1 MTEQQKLVLNE
12 NYRMVITQVDL
23 IESVGGGSCR
33 CMLVENWSTITPLMI
48 TNSKKFTQ
56 IYKKFTSS
64 SSIIGDKFFT
74 DEKSQ
79 NSKEKTNTNSNY
91 SNNGEEIQNLES
103 NLIITE
109 FYEINRM
116 NTENFFFQYDEQDL
130 S

>member
-48 TNSKKFTQ
+48 TNSKKSTK

-74 DEKSQ
+74 DVKS
-79 NSKEKTNTNSNY
+79 
-91 SNNGEEIQNLES
+91 
-103 NLIITE
+103 
-109 FYEINRM
+109 
-116 NTENFFFQYDEQDL
+116 
-130 S
+130 

>member
-1 MTEQQKLVLNE
+1 
-12 NYRMVITQVDL
+12 MVITQVDL

-74 DEKSQ
+74 DEKS
-79 NSKEKTNTNSNY
+79 
-91 SNNGEEIQNLES
+91 
-103 NLIITE
+103 
-109 FYEINRM
+109 
-116 NTENFFFQYDEQDL
+116 
-130 S
+130 